1 MEESIEQ
8 EITKLIEQEA
18 TKLIEDYNSSI
29 EKLSNSTNS
38 KIHAILT
45 STNDTAAADD
55 DDDIPTNEDKIKLVK
70 YIFNNQVAK
79 LIEKLHSDMLEI
91 KNKISPNIE
100 NKNKKAL
107 LIGINYNNSKYELD
121 GCMNDTQNI
130 KLNLTT
136 RCGFNEDN
144 ILVLSDTTLIKPTKQ
159 NILDELIKLLSTSVA
174 GDILFFSYSGH
185 GTDIFVEK
193 KIKEEDELIVT
204 SDLEYIM
211 NYELDTILKDYL
223 NKDVTLFLLFDS
235 CQSDTIVNLK
245 YKYLDTSVLNLNIT
259 KPDVEETVGN
269 VYMISSSMNSTLATE
284 TNIDDEIQG
293 VMTWAFLKTL
303 NIHKSKPLSWSK
315 YILTMRN
322 ILKQKNYKQI
332 PQFHS
337 GKSICLVDNFIL

>member
-8 EITKLIEQEA
+8 EVTKLIEQEA
-18 TKLIEDYNSSI
+18 SKLIEDYNSAI
-29 EKLSNSTNS
+29 KKLTNSTNS
-38 KIHAILT
+38 KIHTILT
-45 STNDTAAADD
+45 STNDTAANDD
-55 DDDIPTNEDKIKLVK
+55 DPINEDKIKLVK
-70 YIFNNQVAK
+70 YVFNSQVAK
-79 LIEKLHSDMLEI
+79 LIEKLHSDMLQI
-91 KNKISPNIE
+91 KNKISPSIE

-136 RCGFNEDN
+136 MCGFNEDN
-144 ILVLSDTTLIKPTKQ
+144 ILVLSDSDSTLMKPTKQ
-159 NILDELIKLLSTSVA
+159 NILAELIKLLSTSVA

-185 GTDIFVEK
+185 GTDIFAEK

-269 VYMISSSMNSTLATE
+269 VYMISSAMNSTLTTE

-293 VMTWAFLKTL
+293 IMTWAFLKTL

-315 YILTMRN
+315 YILIMRN
-322 ILKQKNYKQI
+322 LLKQKKYIQI